1 MVKKRTTNDIYL
13 RYALTG
19 GALGLYFGFF
29 FRPVREPSVALVL
42 GLAMVVALVLAVLRA
57 VKERPSLASLVK
69 GAALNFVK
77 TAVLLALLEL
87 RHPLYEMGGKTAVAL
102 VMTLAGAAA
111 GLWYAREQTRRPKE
125 SKSES

>member
-1 MVKKRTTNDIYL
+1 MTKKRTMSNLMT

-19 GALGLYFGFF
+19 GALGLYFGLF
-29 FRPVREPSVALVL
+29 FRPVRTPSVALVL
-42 GLAMVVALVLAVLRA
+42 GLALTVAVVTAVLRA
-57 VKERPSLASLVK
+57 FKERPSFSSLLK

-87 RHPLYEMGGKTAVAL
+87 RHPLYDMGGKTAVSL

-111 GLWYAREQTRRPKE
+111 GLWYAYEQSRRPKG
-125 SKSES
+125 SES

>member
-1 MVKKRTTNDIYL
+1 MTKKRTMSNLMT

-19 GALGLYFGFF
+19 GALGLYFGLF
-29 FRPVREPSVALVL
+29 FRPVRSPSAALVL
-42 GLAMVVALVLAVLRA
+42 GLALTVAVVMAVLRA
-57 VKERPSLASLVK
+57 FKERPSASSLLK

-87 RHPLYEMGGKTAVAL
+87 RHPLYDMGGKTAVSL

-111 GLWYAREQTRRPKE
+111 GLWYARAQSRQPIQKKMEE
-125 SKSES
+125 